1 MKEDKKWLLMTYYF
15 PTHGDDGR
23 LEPVQLTQQE
33 IFSNLL
39 DKNKSEKDI

>member
-1 MKEDKKWLLMTYYF
+1 MKEDKKWLLMTYYC

-23 LEPVQLTQQE
+23 LEPVQLIQQE